1 MDDVLAAIGSSGFAT
16 VLRGSEYIYPLV
28 NAAHIL
34 GIALLIGTI
43 AALDARILGFARAV
57 PLADA
62 ARLLL
67 PFTIGGL
74 VLAIATGLALFSV
87 KPAEYWSNPVFL
99 TKLGL
104 IGAAIV
110 NASSLRLRPAWRAAL
125 GGGATTSPLR
135 FTAALSLLLWTAVLV
150 AGRLIAFFGG

>member
-1 MDDVLAAIGSSGFAT
+1 MDAILAAIGASGLASF
-16 VLRGSEYIYPLV
+16 LRSSEYVYPLV

-34 GIALLIGTI
+34 GIALLVGTI
-43 AALDARILGFARAV
+43 AALDARILGFARQV

-67 PFTIGGL
+67 PFTAGGL
-74 VLAIATGLALFSV
+74 VLAIASGAALFSV

-104 IGAAIV
+104 VGAAV
-110 NASSLRLRPAWRAAL
+110 LNALSLRLRPAWQGAL
-125 GGGATTSPLR
+125 AGGSMTASLR
-135 FTAALSLLLWTAVLV
+135 LSAGLSLASWTAALV
-150 AGRLIAFFGG
+150 AGRLIAFFGY